1 MVAFCNNVNP
11 VNQSAERILFA
22 QHADEGKLEMHIQI
36 QYAGPPTDFGWIL
49 PTAPDVETDLS
60 SEALFSSLDRLF
72 GPVFR
77 LGMEFGPN
85 CEQFDFAVSEDAN
98 QAGGGGGV
106 QYFLV
111 KRLALMIERF

>member
-1 MVAFCNNVNP
+1 MPNFKIVFRVTLKTLLMLSTFTLIGTHTAQACGGFFCDNVNP

-60 SEALFSSLDRLF
+60 SEALIHLTAHLDRLS
-72 GPVFR
+72 
-77 LGMEFGPN
+77 
-85 CEQFDFAVSEDAN
+85 D
-98 QAGGGGGV
+98 
-106 QYFLV
+106 
-111 KRLALMIERF
+111 